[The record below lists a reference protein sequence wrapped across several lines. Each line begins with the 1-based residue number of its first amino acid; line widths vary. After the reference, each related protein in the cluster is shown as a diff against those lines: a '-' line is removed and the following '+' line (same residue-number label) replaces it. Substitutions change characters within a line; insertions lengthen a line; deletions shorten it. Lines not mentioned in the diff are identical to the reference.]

1 MYALKVKD
9 EVVMKSENLQ
19 KIWKKFDE
27 LFLKGKE
34 TKDMTILINYNETVT
49 ISADRNAKEGAI

>member
-27 LFLKGKE
+27 LFLKGEE
-34 TKDMTILINYNETVT
+34 TKNMTLLINY
-49 ISADRNAKEGAI
+49 KEQAND